1 MRRTSITLRFVVLG
15 FASLLT
21 INAIYIWG
29 CTRWPKTCGSA
40 SGPCPNLD
48 ACTPDVW
55 MMIKILL
62 VYLGPSVAFGWM
74 GYVYS
79 GRRQPLA
86 RWARL
91 IIGLFML
98 HALLMALFLKGSF

>member
-1 MRRTSITLRFVVLG
+1 
-15 FASLLT
+15 
-21 INAIYIWG
+21 
-29 CTRWPKTCGSA
+29 
-40 SGPCPNLD
+40 
-48 ACTPDVW
+48 